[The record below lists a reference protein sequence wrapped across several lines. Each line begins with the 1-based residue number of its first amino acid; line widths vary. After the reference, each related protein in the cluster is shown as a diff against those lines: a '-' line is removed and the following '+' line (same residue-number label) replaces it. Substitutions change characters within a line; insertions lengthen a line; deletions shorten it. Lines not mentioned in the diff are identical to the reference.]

1 MDSENG
7 GMLHATTT
15 FLVSFHDFIC
25 AVNMQQ
31 HEIVPFSPGES
42 VKPGGVLG
50 DNGDSSSCCSA
61 SNVRRLLMGGAGCC
75 CSGGAGGDGSVSGS
89 RPGCGEAE
97 AG

>member
-31 HEIVPFSPGES
+31 HEIVPFLPW
-42 VKPGGVLG
+42 
-50 DNGDSSSCCSA
+50 N
-61 SNVRRLLMGGAGCC
+61 
-75 CSGGAGGDGSVSGS
+75 GGDAARKDSFLFIATTTGPPNLYKVETE
-89 RPGCGEAE
+89 PGPF
-97 AG
+97 

>member
-50 DNGDSSSCCSA
+50 DNGDS
-61 SNVRRLLMGGAGCC
+61 
-75 CSGGAGGDGSVSGS
+75 
-89 RPGCGEAE
+89 
-97 AG
+97 